1 MLVTLLVRSGE
12 GRSLFK
18 GKPDIGNADI
28 NGSAFFFSFERFMTV
43 SISDLP

>member
-1 MLVTLLVRSGE
+1 MLVTLLVRLGE

-28 NGSAFFFSFERFMTV
+28 NGSAFFFLFK
-43 SISDLP
+43 DL